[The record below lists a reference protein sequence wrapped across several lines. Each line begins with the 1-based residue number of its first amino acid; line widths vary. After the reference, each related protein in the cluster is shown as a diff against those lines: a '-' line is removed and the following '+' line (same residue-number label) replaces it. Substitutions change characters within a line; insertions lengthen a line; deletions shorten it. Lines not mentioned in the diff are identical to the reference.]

1 MKIAVIGAGAMG
13 GSYGACLVRAGH
25 DVTLVDS
32 WREHV
37 DAINRDGLHADGALG
52 DHRVRLPAFTSPPS
66 GLAADLAIIF
76 VDTNH
81 TREGALAAKAALG
94 DDGFAITSQ
103 NGIGNVEIL
112 QDVIGKERVVAGSS
126 MCSAARQGPGHVTLT
141 HLDTTSIGE
150 VDGVW
155 RERTKALA
163 GALDEAGLPTVIM
176 PDIMAKI
183 WQKFIVNCA
192 FNALCATTGLRT
204 GEMMHVP
211 EMKALQSRILD
222 EVVAVTEAKNIKL
235 PDPETVAKLKASGH
249 KRMNK
254 PSMLQHVT
262 AGRKTEI
269 DSINGALICE
279 ARKHGIPTPY
289 NEALVAMLKGRE
301 QSQMRAIQEP
311 DFDYQAW
318 EARLEAEEG

>member
-13 GSYGACLVRAGH
+13 GSYGACLLRAGH

-32 WREHV
+32 WQEHV

-66 GLAADLAIIF
+66 GLAADLAIVF

-81 TREGALAAKAALG
+81 TREGALAAKAVLG
-94 DDGFAITSQ
+94 ENGYAITSQ
-103 NGIGNVEIL
+103 NGIGNVDIL
-112 QDVIGKERVVAGSS
+112 QEVIGKERVLAGSS

-150 VDGVW
+150 VDGAE
-155 RERTKALA
+155 RERTMALA
-163 GALDEAGLPTVIM
+163 KILDDAGLPTVIM

-211 EMKALQSRILD
+211 EMNALQDRILD
-222 EVVAVTEAKNIKL
+222 EVIAVTEAKNIKL
-235 PDPETVAKLKASGH
+235 PDPETVAKLKANGH

-254 PSMLQHVT
+254 PSMLQHVMT
-262 AGRKTEI
+262 GRKTEI
-269 DSINGALICE
+269 DSINGALVRE
-279 ARKHGIPTPY
+279 AQKLGIPTPY

-301 QSQMRAIQEP
+301 QSQMRAVDEP
-311 DFDYQAW
+311 GFDYDAW
-318 EARLEAEEG
+318 EARIEAGED